1 MAPRYV
7 TACHVTQ
14 AFCQARDKDSSI
26 QKAYADSC
34 DLWFAAHNEGKRLRE
49 TAANSKYAPGLAAGC
64 KHAESMLMFFRFRVR
79 VYAAA
84 IWEQL

>member
-1 MAPRYV
+1 M
-7 TACHVTQ
+7 
-14 AFCQARDKDSSI
+14 
-26 QKAYADSC
+26 
-34 DLWFAAHNEGKRLRE
+34 WFAAHNEGKRLRE